1 MRFTLPI
8 GTNSSFFT
16 WRGFTMVESLIVL
29 LVVSIFIFLPLIAI
43 DRYQAYF
50 EVWGFCAR
58 LEKGLAV
65 AQQTAII
72 DARETKVAYSDS
84 PVPTIY
90 FHSTITGE
98 IKMEPLEVPSQLAV
112 RVFPV
117 LTFTSQW
124 TKKKRLPTNF
134 FLEVDDMIRSSNKG
148 YIMLESI
155 IGFGLL
161 TTSVFLFLTVQ
172 THILQQSAQLQ
183 AQVAAIRVLYEEVQC
198 QAFEQEV
205 VYSTQRTES
214 YQLSFGF
221 KRDRSYGRI
230 VRGPLIMEINYE
242 E

>member
-1 MRFTLPI
+1 MRFILPI

-16 WRGFTMVESLIVL
+16 WRGITMVESLIVL

-117 LTFTSQW
+117 LTFTSQSGNYTRMETLRFEW
-124 TKKKRLPTNF
+124 MDQEKKITYK
-134 FLEVDDMIRSSNKG
+134 
-148 YIMLESI
+148 
-155 IGFGLL
+155 
-161 TTSVFLFLTVQ
+161 FLFG
-172 THILQQSAQLQ
+172 S
-183 AQVAAIRVLYEEVQC
+183 
-198 QAFEQEV
+198 
-205 VYSTQRTES
+205 
-214 YQLSFGF
+214 
-221 KRDRSYGRI
+221 GRYDKI
-230 VRGPLIMEINYE
+230 IE
-242 E
+242 

>member
-1 MRFTLPI
+1 MRFILPI
-8 GTNSSFFT
+8 ETNSSFFT

-29 LVVSIFIFLPLIAI
+29 LVVSIFVFLPLVAI

-84 PVPTIY
+84 PIPTIY

-117 LTFTSQW
+117 LTFTSQSGNYTRMETLRFEW
-124 TKKKRLPTNF
+124 LDQQK
-134 FLEVDDMIRSSNKG
+134 
-148 YIMLESI
+148 SI
-155 IGFGLL
+155 IYK
-161 TTSVFLFLTVQ
+161 FLFG
-172 THILQQSAQLQ
+172 S
-183 AQVAAIRVLYEEVQC
+183 
-198 QAFEQEV
+198 
-205 VYSTQRTES
+205 
-214 YQLSFGF
+214 
-221 KRDRSYGRI
+221 GRYDKI
-230 VRGPLIMEINYE
+230 IE
-242 E
+242 